1 MIFLEINTN
10 NETYLINSDEVCN
23 IQLDKE
29 KKVLTV
35 DYING
40 NGFYITRD
48 DVEELYNK
56 MKSLIKKTFMIIPID
71 MPDNVN
77 STDKT
82 TLPHV
87 AKNLPDLDH
96 CVLINEGE
104 SKL

>member
-10 NETYLINSDEVCN
+10 NETYLINSDEVCD

-48 DVEELYNK
+48 DVEDLYNK
-56 MKSLIKKTFMIIPID
+56 MKSLIKKTFMVIPID
-71 MPDNVN
+71 MPENVN

-82 TLPHV
+82 DLPNI
-87 AKNLPDLDH
+87 AKKMPDLDH
-96 CVLINEGE
+96 CVLINEKE
-104 SKL
+104 EQV